1 MWSVGTTLFELYTSK
16 ICFPGKNNN
25 GMLKSIM
32 DMRGKFPHKLIR
44 KGMCKDKHFDLECNF
59 LSQEFDKFT
68 ERVKTV
74 TMGHINVT
82 RDLSQELMCEKNLN
96 DALKKKILQFKDIKE
111 KIFTL
116 DHSKRII
123 PSEALMHPFI
133 REDGVNS

>member
-1 MWSVGTTLFELYTSK
+1 MWSVGTTLFELYTGK

-32 DMRGKFPHKLIR
+32 DMRGKFSHKLIR
-44 KGMCKDKHFDLECNF
+44 RGACKDKHFDLECNF
-59 LSQEFDKFT
+59 LYQDFDKLT

-74 TMGHINVT
+74 TMGHISVT
-82 RDLSQELMCEKNLN
+82 RDLGQELMCEKNVTEV
-96 DALKKKILQFKDIKE
+96 LKKKILQFKDLCE

-116 DHSKRII
+116 DPSKRIV

-133 REDGVNS
+133 REDGTSS